1 MCAYTIITMTMA
13 LVPISRLLAL
23 TIFVCKCRVFLR
35 HFSLSHF
42 IVHWIF
48 LRWFVVVVV
57 SLQNMYIIK
66 IRTNVN
72 DLSESNLMA
81 VKIFLCTWLC
91 DSLKKYQLLFLCES
105 QWLRIYFFILLT
117 VHSPSNEKNANPFD
131 FLSHARAWG

>member
-1 MCAYTIITMTMA
+1 MSRKEIENLTVHVCLHNNNDDNGSRTYFEITRVDYFCMQM
-13 LVPISRLLAL
+13 SCFL
-23 TIFVCKCRVFLR
+23 TSL
-35 HFSLSHF
+35 FSLSLF

-48 LRWFVVVVV
+48 LRWFVVVVVV

-105 QWLRIYFFILLT
+105 QWLRIYFFLYC
-117 VHSPSNEKNANPFD
+117 
-131 FLSHARAWG
+131 

>member
-1 MCAYTIITMTMA
+1 MSRKEIENLTVHVCLHNNNDDNGSRTYFEITRVDYFCMQM
-13 LVPISRLLAL
+13 SCFL
-23 TIFVCKCRVFLR
+23 TSL
-35 HFSLSHF
+35 FSLSLF

-48 LRWFVVVVV
+48 LRWFVVVVVVV

-105 QWLRIYFFILLT
+105 QWLRIYFFYI
-117 VHSPSNEKNANPFD
+117 VNSAFA
-131 FLSHARAWG
+131 F